1 MQFTNL
7 ITAAAIGLTTFAS
20 AAVQGREPENALV
33 IVQHLA
39 GVSTS
44 TVYSTSKVTVWACD
58 SSVTDCPVGSSTN
71 LVSVVTSVVPVSTTI
86 CPLTVTSVTTSGTP
100 GTGSAPLSTTT
111 VTSTAYSFDSE
122 TSAVQTGP
130 SSSVPA
136 ASTAPASSGP
146 AASTAPA
153 SSGPAAST
161 APASSG
167 PAASTAPASSG
178 PAASTGITSSGAAS
192 SYASTMSGSSGSP
205 VSSSPAPPG
214 VPAQSSGDS
223 TIQSTLHSTIT
234 RKSTVTVP
242 GETLTS
248 GLSSVPGSSIANATE
263 ASSSASSMPPAPPA
277 YGPPAQVTPVSSNEA
292 GGVTA
297 SGTGYMTP
305 STNGT
310 LATPTLGSPS
320 ETFVPFTG
328 GAGAHD
334 IEGMMVCLIIAVG
347 SAVLLV

>member
-136 ASTAPASSGP
+136 ASTAPVSSGP

-153 SSGPAAST
+153 SSGPAV
-161 APASSG
+161 
-167 PAASTAPASSG
+167 STAPASSG

-192 SYASTMSGSSGSP
+192 SYASTMSGSSGAP

-223 TIQSTLHSTIT
+223 TIQSTIHSTIT
-234 RKSTVTVP
+234 RQSTVTVP
-242 GETLTS
+242 GETLSS
-248 GLSSVPGSSIANATE
+248 GLSSVAGSSIANATE

-328 GAGAHD
+328 GAAAHD
-334 IEGMMVCLIIAVG
+334 IERMMVCLVIAVG

>member
-122 TSAVQTGP
+122 TSAVQT
-130 SSSVPA
+130 
-136 ASTAPASSGP
+136 
-146 AASTAPA
+146 
-153 SSGPAAST
+153 

-234 RKSTVTVP
+234 RQSTVTVP
-242 GETLTS
+242 GETLSS
-248 GLSSVPGSSIANATE
+248 GLSSVAGSSIANATE

-277 YGPPAQVTPVSSNEA
+277 YGPPAQVTSVSSNEA

-328 GAGAHD
+328 GAAAHD
-334 IEGMMVCLIIAVG
+334 IERMMVCLVIAVG